1 MTNILDSNILE
12 YLTQE
17 FFSIAENLWNKYSK
31 IANITKCSKA
41 WLNKECNKNLA
52 IYHMSRRKRNWINY
66 KKKPN
71 VSFLITRFK
80 RLLQPTRDLGTL

>member
-31 IANITKCSKA
+31 IANITKYSKA
-41 WLNKECNKNLA
+41 W
-52 IYHMSRRKRNWINY
+52 
-66 KKKPN
+66 
-71 VSFLITRFK
+71 
-80 RLLQPTRDLGTL
+80 